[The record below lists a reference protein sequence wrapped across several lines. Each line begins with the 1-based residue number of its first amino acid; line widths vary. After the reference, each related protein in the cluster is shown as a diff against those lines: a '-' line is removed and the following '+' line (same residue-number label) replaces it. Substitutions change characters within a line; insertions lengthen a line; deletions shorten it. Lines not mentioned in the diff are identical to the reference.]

1 MTPNEFR
8 DIVYKAFLAH
18 WEFLPGE
25 FRSIYTFD
33 NEKFEPP
40 STTSVLNG
48 FAGTPWVRLSV
59 RHGDSRQKT
68 LGPVGARKFEHQAR
82 VILQIFTVP
91 STGIKKADELNQAFQ
106 ECFDTD
112 LARGDV
118 FGGES
123 SYRERGTADGW
134 YMAESSVTYTY
145 DEIR

>member
-8 DIVYKAFLAH
+8 ALVYTKFMEKWDVGPISL
-18 WEFLPGE
+18 
-25 FRSIYTFD
+25 YTFD
-33 NEKFEPP
+33 NEKFTPPDTQGVDEPW
-40 STTSVLNG
+40 LRNKR
-48 FAGTPWVRLSV
+48 WVRLCV
-59 RHGDSRQKT
+59 RHADSRQKT
-68 LGPVGARKFEHQAR
+68 IGPVGSRKFEHTAR
-82 VILQIFTVP
+82 VVLQIFTAP
-91 STGIKKADELNQAFQ
+91 NSGTKDADFLNQAFQ

-134 YMAESSVTYTY
+134 FMAESSVTYTY